1 MPTLI
6 RIHTESTSW
15 IEAEIDETLN
25 PVTAGKILEALPIES
40 RVRRWGEEVYFN
52 IPASAVEETSQV
64 EMEIGDLAFWPA
76 GNCFCIFFGRTPA
89 SKGEKPAAASPV
101 NRFGKLTGDAKVF
114 SSTKDDEVILVEI
127 A

>member
-1 MPTLI
+1 MSTLI
-6 RIHTESTSW
+6 WIHTESTGW
-15 IEAEIDETLN
+15 VEAEIDETLN
-25 PVTAGKILEALPIES
+25 PGTAGKILESLPIES
-40 RVRRWGEEVYFN
+40 RVRRWGEEVYFD
-52 IPASAVEETSQV
+52 ISASAVEETSQI

-89 SKGEKPAAASPV
+89 SIGEKPAAASPV